1 MRKKILKYIEVAEN
15 IEKYIIRNHLKV
27 GDKLPGGRYFTEL
40 FNTSK
45 NTLYEAYGFLEDKN
59 IISIEYKSGAVIK
72 NIPSK
77 RSRTDK
83 DLDWKPYIKLGW
95 QRQSSRS
102 FQKIYNQAFDK
113 SFMFFNASHLHP
125 DFGYGRLLEES
136 VKNVMKRVRN
146 IDLLSVC
153 DNDIISS
160 LKVEVAKRLDNVNYD
175 KYCDNV
181 LFCSGRYFAIDVV
194 LQSLLCSGGI
204 LYVESPS
211 HILSTSIMNSVG
223 LNIVPIPMDSE
234 GLSITELKRK
244 YKKNKN
250 AALFLSSRGN
260 IVNNICLSH
269 NRAKEILEFA
279 DNINMPVIEMD
290 YNSIYYPNGAV
301 LKKLDT
307 NNRVIYLSNIFASYT
322 FGFDLCWIITP
333 DIIYGKI
340 RDNLSQYFPYQ
351 ISLELYIFEDMFR
364 TGSYDNLMK
373 EITPKLKEYKEY
385 IDSKVN
391 EHLSDFGYI
400 ASCKTGYATWFKI
413 DDKIINLKKFSLK
426 LEEHK
431 LSVLLGYYFGKEFYS
446 YILIYPYSFTKEDIE
461 KGIILLSEVFKNSL
475 K

>member
-136 VKNVMKRVRN
+136 VKNVMERVRN
-146 IDLLSVC
+146 TDLLSVC

-160 LKVEVAKRLDNVNYD
+160 LKVEVAKRLDSVNYD

-181 LFCSGRYFAIDVV
+181 
-194 LQSLLCSGGI
+194 LLCSGGI

-244 YKKNKN
+244 YKKIKMQ
-250 AALFLSSRGN
+250 
-260 IVNNICLSH
+260 H
-269 NRAKEILEFA
+269 
-279 DNINMPVIEMD
+279 
-290 YNSIYYPNGAV
+290 
-301 LKKLDT
+301 
-307 NNRVIYLSNIFASYT
+307 
-322 FGFDLCWIITP
+322 
-333 DIIYGKI
+333 
-340 RDNLSQYFPYQ
+340 YFYQ
-351 ISLELYIFEDMFR
+351 AE
-364 TGSYDNLMK
+364 
-373 EITPKLKEYKEY
+373 
-385 IDSKVN
+385 
-391 EHLSDFGYI
+391 
-400 ASCKTGYATWFKI
+400 A
-413 DDKIINLKKFSLK
+413 
-426 LEEHK
+426 
-431 LSVLLGYYFGKEFYS
+431 
-446 YILIYPYSFTKEDIE
+446 
-461 KGIILLSEVFKNSL
+461 ILLIIFV
-475 K
+475 